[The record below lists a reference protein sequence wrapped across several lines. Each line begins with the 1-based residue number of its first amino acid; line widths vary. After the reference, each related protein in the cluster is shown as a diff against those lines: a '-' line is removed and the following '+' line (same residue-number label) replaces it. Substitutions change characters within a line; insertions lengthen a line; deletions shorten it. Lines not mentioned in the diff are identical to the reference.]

1 MSTGIPLVIEAEVS
15 AMLLSAVRSIQDIY
29 CLWEAERGRRLTR
42 IEVSAQATVRPRQAS
57 SSAAFFS
64 CGVDSFYTL
73 LRNVRRYPP
82 GDSRFIQ
89 ELVLV
94 HGFDIPLADR
104 GLFEQ
109 VAHHA
114 QNAAHHFGRHLMT
127 VETNVRD
134 ATRIVDWGHYG
145 HGAALASVGL
155 ALGRLVQTVFIP
167 STSAFVELR
176 PWGSH
181 PALDPFWST
190 EQVEFV
196 HDGGE
201 ARRHEKIRVIASSTA
216 ALQAL
221 RVCWETRAGAYNC
234 GRCEKC
240 LRTMIEL
247 QMCGALERAAEFPR
261 AIQATAVERLTIPPN
276 CWKYWHRILD
286 DLERP
291 GNDALV
297 VAIQAALRQSTTA
310 PTRVSAGGIAGR
322 LSQIGLTKARILA
335 IDRRLFGGG
344 LVPFLR
350 RIQRRA
356 ASNR

>member
-1 MSTGIPLVIEAEVS
+1 
-15 AMLLSAVRSIQDIY
+15 
-29 CLWEAERGRRLTR
+29 
-42 IEVSAQATVRPRQAS
+42 
-57 SSAAFFS
+57 
-64 CGVDSFYTL
+64 
-73 LRNVRRYPP
+73 
-82 GDSRFIQ
+82 
-89 ELVLV
+89 
-94 HGFDIPLADR
+94 
-104 GLFEQ
+104 
-109 VAHHA
+109 
-114 QNAAHHFGRHLMT
+114 
-127 VETNVRD
+127 
-134 ATRIVDWGHYG
+134 
-145 HGAALASVGL
+145 
-155 ALGRLVQTVFIP
+155 
-167 STSAFVELR
+167 
-176 PWGSH
+176 
-181 PALDPFWST
+181 
-190 EQVEFV
+190 
-196 HDGGE
+196 
-201 ARRHEKIRVIASSTA
+201 
-216 ALQAL
+216 
-221 RVCWETRAGAYNC
+221 
-234 GRCEKC
+234 
-240 LRTMIEL
+240 MIEL